1 LLYIGT
7 VPIRKEGSKVDV
19 RKRQYFFQQESLKN
33 VLIENR
39 LRYSNEIGAFADNEI
54 AN

>member
-1 LLYIGT
+1 LCFIGT
-7 VPIRKEGSKVDV
+7 VSIRKEGSKVG
-19 RKRQYFFQQESLKN
+19 KRRYFFQQESVKN

-39 LRYSNEIGAFADNEI
+39 LCHSNEIGALADNEI